1 MLPKLSMLSV
11 GGCLDSLY
19 WSVLFYCTFRNA
31 PVSTTGLAER
41 ILTHCFQ
48 FLRYSL
54 CIFLLLWSGV
64 CEILDELFRSQA
76 KWNTAGVTLS
86 HLTLPPQWSAL
97 HILQVACCLDV
108 GSKLVQFEKENEL
121 KFARPTSQIGCLL
134 FKNHSCVYREVK
146 TLPTRLG
153 VAWRRTLP
161 FLVSKRPQTRQS
173 SIHVHDTCPSISG
186 GAKAGAHV
194 LKVFHVKQEH
204 QPWVMCFHG

>member
-1 MLPKLSMLSV
+1 MP
-11 GGCLDSLY
+11 
-19 WSVLFYCTFRNA
+19 LFQ
-31 PVSTTGLAER
+31 PQGL
-41 ILTHCFQ
+41 Q
-48 FLRYSL
+48 KG
-54 CIFLLLWSGV
+54 FLLIVFSFCV
-64 CEILDELFRSQA
+64 IVYAFFYYCEVAFVKFYMSFSEVRQSE
-76 KWNTAGVTLS
+76 TPGVTLS
-86 HLTLPPQWSAL
+86 HLTLPPQWSVL

-153 VAWRRTLP
+153 VAWTLP

-173 SIHVHDTCPSISG
+173 SIHVHDTCPCISG

-194 LKVFHVKQEH
+194 LKVFHVKQEQ
-204 QPWVMCFHG
+204 QPWVTCFHG